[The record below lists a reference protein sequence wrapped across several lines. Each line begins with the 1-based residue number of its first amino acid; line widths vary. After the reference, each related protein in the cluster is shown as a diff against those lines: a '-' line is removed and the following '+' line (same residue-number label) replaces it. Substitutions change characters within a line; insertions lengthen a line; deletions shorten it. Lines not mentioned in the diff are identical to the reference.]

1 MLELRIA
8 VGGGDPG
15 REIRISEETLLIR
28 ARWQAACGGF
38 PLQMWQQKKRMAN
51 APSDTI
57 HRSTLKD
64 GSKTLERGRP
74 RSGSARLV
82 PVWMSVLAAA
92 LEIRPSQSAIAKW
105 VMW

>member
-1 MLELRIA
+1 LGRYRRLTTSHPESTRFPRFSYNPI
-8 VGGGDPG
+8 PG

-64 GSKTLERGRP
+64 DSKTLERQATVWL
-74 RSGSARLV
+74 GSAR
-82 PVWMSVLAAA
+82 
-92 LEIRPSQSAIAKW
+92 PSLDECAGGST
-105 VMW
+105 